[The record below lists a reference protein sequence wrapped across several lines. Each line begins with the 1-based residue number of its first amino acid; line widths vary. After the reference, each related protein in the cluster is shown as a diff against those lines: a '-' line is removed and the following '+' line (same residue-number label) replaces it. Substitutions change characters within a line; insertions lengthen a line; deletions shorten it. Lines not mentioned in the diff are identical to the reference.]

1 MIKKIIQFTLGI
13 VTVPIISI
21 IVSMIFKIS
30 KFDFSNNL
38 LTIGALISFI
48 FVFLFKRHKV
58 YFITSLIFSCLFLS
72 LNLYSNYSINK
83 YSKGYSINWNSKVHN
98 TTIPFH
104 IKDNLIF
111 IKAKINNEEKYLLF
125 DTGAEIPLI
134 KNQYN
139 NSETIGV
146 QKIIDANGNT
156 KIEEIKE
163 LNNLSIGGLN
173 FEKVKNVSLNTDTT
187 NGKNLLSKDFIAGI
201 LGCNLMNSFVWDL
214 NLKNNTIHLTDSK
227 FNENISQATTIP
239 LIEYNNRWKIEI
251 KVNGDKKKAMFDSG
265 SNAILTLKD
274 SIKLPKDYIYQIKK
288 YANSNTL
295 YSNTNYKNIERK
307 IFVNLSISNLIF
319 KDIPAFDNNE
329 SNVIGNPILWEY
341 ERVVLDFISK
351 KIYLLN
357 KNNSTKLNS
366 ISNKSQVARIKNLEK

>member
-72 LNLYSNYSINK
+72 WNLYSNYSINK

-173 FEKVKNVSLNTDTT
+173 FEKVKNVSLNTNTT
-187 NGKNLLSKDFIAGI
+187 NGKNLLSKDFIVGV

-214 NLKNNTIHLTDSK
+214 NLKNNTIHLTDYQ
-227 FNENISQATTIP
+227 FNENTSQATTIP

-251 KVNGDKKKAMFDSG
+251 KVNGDKKKAIFDSG

-288 YANSNTL
+288 YTNSNTL

-341 ERVVLDFISK
+341 ERVVLDFVSK
-351 KIYLLN
+351 RIYLFN
-357 KNNSTKLNS
+357 KSNSTKLNG

>member
-1 MIKKIIQFTLGI
+1 M
-13 VTVPIISI
+13 
-21 IVSMIFKIS
+21 IS
-30 KFDFSNNL
+30 KMLKFDISNNL
-38 LTIGALISFI
+38 LTIGALVSLTFI
-48 FVFLFKRHKV
+48 VLFKRHKV
-58 YFITSLIFSCLFLS
+58 YFITALICSCLFLCW
-72 LNLYSNYSINK
+72 NLYSNYTINK
-83 YSKGYSINWNSKVHN
+83 YTKGYSINWNSKTHI
-98 TTIPFH
+98 TTIPFQ

-111 IKAKINNEEKYLLF
+111 IQAKINNKEKYLLF

-139 NSETIGV
+139 NSETIGI

-156 KIEEIKE
+156 KTEEIKE
-163 LNNLSIGGLN
+163 LNNLSLGGLN
-173 FEKVKNVSLNTDTT
+173 FEKVKNISLNTDTT
-187 NGKNLLSKDFIAGI
+187 NKKNLLSKDFISGV

-239 LIEYNNRWKIEI
+239 LIEYNNRWKVEI
-251 KVNGDKKKAMFDSG
+251 KVNGNKKKAMFDSG
-265 SNAILTLKD
+265 SNVILTLKD
-274 SIKLPKDYIYQIKK
+274 SIELPKDYMYQIKK
-288 YANSNTL
+288 YSNSNTL
-295 YSNTNYKNIERK
+295 YSNTNYKSTERK

-319 KDIPAFDNNE
+319 KDIPAFDNNK

-357 KNNSTKLNS
+357 KCNSTKLNS
-366 ISNKSQVARIKNLEK
+366 ISNKSQVARIKNLKK